1 MDIDE
6 FRAAGHRLVDR
17 LASRF
22 EEASSVPVL
31 PAVDP
36 ADLSRRF
43 SGALPREP
51 GSMEDV
57 LDALE
62 RDLFPYCTQLSSPG
76 YLGLIT
82 PSPLPIGALGDLV
95 ASAINQNIGAWT
107 IGPAAT
113 ALERQ
118 VVRWLCE
125 MVGYGAGAGGNLVS
139 GGMTA
144 NLTGLKLAR
153 DFASGGRAQTEGVR
167 ERYAV
172 YTSEERHVSVDK
184 AVDAVGYGR
193 DALRTLPTDAAFAVR
208 LDALEEAIAEDRRK
222 GIRPACIVALA
233 GTTNTG
239 SLDDLRALRRIADR
253 EGMWLH
259 ADAAYGGGMLLS
271 HRWPGLLDGVELADS
286 VTIDPH
292 KWFFAPVDAGAVV
305 VRDAKQLSRSFGL
318 KPAYLTDEFD
328 REGTR
333 FNFYEH
339 GLEQS
344 RRFRALKV
352 WMIFRRYGA
361 RRIGEWIDANVEAV
375 QALHALAERTP
386 PFRAACFPR
395 MSALCLRYEPEG
407 VAESRL
413 APLHAEVAR
422 AVERD
427 GRFWIGTTTL
437 KGKSHF
443 RLCAVNLETRLEH
456 LAALMELLARECAAR
471 V

>member
-1 MDIDE
+1 VDVDE
-6 FRAAGHRLVDR
+6 FRDAGHRLVDR
-17 LASRF
+17 LAARF
-22 EEASSVPVL
+22 EEAGRAAVL
-31 PAVDP
+31 PAADP

-43 SGALPREP
+43 AGALPREP
-51 GSMEDV
+51 SPMREV
-57 LDALE
+57 LEALE
-62 RDLFPYCTQLSSPG
+62 RDLFPFCTQLSSPG

-95 ASAINQNIGAWT
+95 ASAINQNIGAWS
-107 IGPAAT
+107 IGPSAT

-118 VVRWLCE
+118 VVRWLAE
-125 MVGYGAGAGGNLVS
+125 LVGYGPGAGGNLVS

-153 DFASGGRAQTEGVR
+153 DFASRDRAQAEGVTGR
-167 ERYAV
+167 CAV
-172 YTSEERHVSVDK
+172 YASEERHVSVDK

-193 DALRTLPTDAAFAVR
+193 DALRTLPTDAAFSLRV
-208 LDALEEAIAEDRRK
+208 DALEEAISADRRR
-222 GIRPACIVALA
+222 GIQPACIVALA

-239 SLDDLRALRRIADR
+239 SVDDLRALRRIADR

-271 HRWPGLLDGVELADS
+271 RRWPGLLDGIALADS

-292 KWFFAPVDAGAVV
+292 KWFFAPVDAGAIV
-305 VRDAKQLSRSFGL
+305 VRDAERLSRSFGL
-318 KPAYLTDEFD
+318 RPAYLTDEFD
-328 REGTR
+328 HDRTR

-361 RRIGEWIDANVEAV
+361 LRVGEWIDANVEAM
-375 QALHALAERTP
+375 QELHTLCERTP
-386 PFRAACFPR
+386 PFRAACVPR

-413 APLHAEVAR
+413 AALHAEVAQ

-427 GRFWIGTTTL
+427 GRYWIGTTTL
-437 KGKSHF
+437 KGKSYF
-443 RLCAVNLETRLEH
+443 RLCAVNLHTRAAH
-456 LAALMELLARECAAR
+456 LAALMELLVRECAAR
-471 V
+471 L